1 MRGLYL
7 RPPKCP
13 LLPPPLLF
21 AELLRLL
28 PPRLPL
34 ADDLLGALPRL
45 TEGLDVLRLG
55 VKVLLGFLC
64 VLEPVKRLLLP
75 DEVVPLLLLLLL
87 TVVRVLLSRLL
98 R

>member
-1 MRGLYL
+1 M
-7 RPPKCP
+7 
-13 LLPPPLLF
+13 LPPPLLF